1 MPKAVTISGL
11 DDCLRCFD
19 AAPGNLVK
27 ISQTALREASKK
39 TSRQIRQKTPQRFR
53 RLVKYKVFKGG
64 VTGNLNALVGL
75 FNRKQTENGSG
86 KVADWF
92 KAYWQNYGT
101 LTKRDQEHHF
111 QNAVK
116 RNVRNRRNNVGQDAK
131 KFFEHAISG
140 WEEPFV
146 EAFAQSLKEQENKLY
161 DR

>member
-131 KFFEHAISG
+131 KFFEQAISG